1 MTPRVRPR
9 VQAAW
14 NGVVFL
20 APAHRE
26 VLPRLCSE
34 AAWHRCFAKYA
45 EVGEDAEGMRDEWGL
60 KKENKR
66 KGNTSNSSKC
76 VSSPSLVASLL
87 LALGKVSIH
96 FPGLW
101 VWHVLGNPLSSRARE
116 RAEES

>member
-1 MTPRVRPR
+1 MRSHFIRQPAMTPRVRPR

-45 EVGEDAEGMRDEWGL
+45 EVGEDGEGMRDEWGL
-60 KKENKR
+60 KKENKE
-66 KGNTSNSSKC
+66 KEIPQVVLS
-76 VSSPSLVASLL
+76 VFLP
-87 LALGKVSIH
+87 
-96 FPGLW
+96 P
-101 VWHVLGNPLSSRARE
+101 VWWPRSYWL
-116 RAEES
+116 